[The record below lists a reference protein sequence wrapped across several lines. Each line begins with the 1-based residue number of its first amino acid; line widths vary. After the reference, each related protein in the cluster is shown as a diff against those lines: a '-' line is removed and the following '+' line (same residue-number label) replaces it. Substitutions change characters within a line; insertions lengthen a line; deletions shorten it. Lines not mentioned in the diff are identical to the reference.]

1 MHSSRG
7 YYFFSLRIFIR
18 RKKETKKEQ
27 LSKTQ
32 HFALASYL
40 LCRALSIIIPFQALT
55 KRLAC
60 PELLQKNQKKGE
72 CEKAS
77 RGSKHKGD
85 NRSNIKVI
93 IDLSGQFSLIF
104 FPWVLAFTNHFM
116 IIKILNTS

>member
-1 MHSSRG
+1 MCSSRG

-18 RKKETKKEQ
+18 GKRETKKEQ

-40 LCRALSIIIPFQALT
+40 LCRALSITIPFQAFT

-60 PELLQKNQKKGE
+60 PELLQKNQKEGE
-72 CEKAS
+72 HEKAS
-77 RGSKHKGD
+77 TGSKHQGD

-93 IDLSGQFSLIF
+93 IDLSGQFSLIY
-104 FPWVLAFTNHFM
+104 FPWYLPLQ
-116 IIKILNTS
+116 IISCL

>member
-32 HFALASYL
+32 RFALASYL
-40 LCRALSIIIPFQALT
+40 LCRALSITIPFQAFT

-60 PELLQKNQKKGE
+60 PELLQKNQKRE
-72 CEKAS
+72 HEKAS
-77 RGSKHKGD
+77 TGSKHQGD
-85 NRSNIKVI
+85 NREI
-93 IDLSGQFSLIF
+93 
-104 FPWVLAFTNHFM
+104 
-116 IIKILNTS
+116 